1 MDINDLLKKSQEL
14 HQLKTNKEY
23 LFEVLNSLE
32 KTRLTIVMEAWKPKV
47 LFQPVVLLRF
57 LIANL
62 LYNDEKVN
70 EETIVEIKKA
80 IESRN
85 ISNYYDAPIE
95 YSKSIVSYKNS
106 KVGMFPQ
113 WKEPFIILFPFF
125 YSQSEKEDTKNAIS
139 VIANEVVNELSLKE
153 VRIHIVDFYGANNY
167 GDDRVWFA
175 IIPEKALNVQ
185 MAYQL
190 FFSVYLN
197 KIEGGLYCG
206 HKVPADNYENKAK
219 IFSNL
224 EDYIKDA
231 ETLIPKWK
239 ELNSGLDFLIQK
251 DEKNFRNRVKKT
263 EIESLQIYF
272 HYLDQLIEDLSI
284 PDKDNLVFS
293 TGSGQLS
300 FQIGKRYCLNVK
312 KNKFSFIAP
321 DGYEVTGLEKGH
333 FAEPDKANYFSLA
346 TAGQIEFNY
355 AGISQAVQNE
365 LDRDN
370 HTQPKEYDN
379 MVFRRAVFDKEYRQ
393 QFFNFETPRI
403 INNEE
408 NKINKEIKMKFPLN
422 QILYGA
428 PGTGKTYNTKRLA
441 VEIIDDLDYSK
452 SDRNTILERYEELY
466 KSKQIN
472 FTTFHQSI
480 SYEDF
485 VEGIKPV
492 LKSGEDEEDDDESKK
507 DSVIEY
513 EIKDGIFK
521 KLCQLSEGVAGKV
534 EVVENFDFQNTDFF
548 KMSLGGKHRL
558 EKHNWGIKNNLIF
571 LGWGGD
577 KDFSHLNKIK
587 DWKLFRDAFKKD
599 FPNLVTETKYVI
611 QAVFI
616 FQKMKIG
623 DIVIISKGN
632 KIIDAIGIVES
643 EYFFDDTKDINN
655 YQFRKVKWLATELNA
670 SPDIF
675 VDKGISQQTIYQ
687 FDNDDIKIEAF
698 NENFKKQSK
707 KEDPKKY
714 VLIIDEINR
723 GNVSSIFGELITL
736 LEDDKRKGIINERKE
751 VLEVELPYSRDKFS
765 VPDNLYIIGTM
776 NTADRS
782 VESLDT
788 ALRRRF
794 SFVEMQPDLDVL
806 KNEHITN
813 GLISLGS
820 HIVDMVKMLDM
831 INKRIEI
838 LIDKDHKIGHS
849 FFINVLI
856 FKELQLVFKDKII
869 PLLEEYFFG
878 DFGKI
883 GLVLGESFI
892 INTNTDKKDIFA
904 NFDDYEDRS
913 LLTDKVVYDIKN
925 PMNIGAEHFI
935 AIYE

>member
-1 MDINDLLKKSQEL
+1 MDINDLLKKSGEL

-32 KTRLTIVMEAWKPKV
+32 KTSLTIVLGAWKPKV

-62 LYNDEKVN
+62 LCNDEKVN
-70 EETIVEIKKA
+70 EETIIEIKKA

-85 ISNYYDAPIE
+85 ISKYYDAPVE
-95 YSKSIVSYKNS
+95 YSKNIVSYKNS

-125 YSQSEKEDTKNAIS
+125 YSQSEKEDTKSATS

-190 FFSVYLN
+190 FFSIYLN

-206 HKVPADNYENKAK
+206 HKVPENNYENKAK

-251 DEKNFRNRVKKT
+251 DEKDFRNLVKKT
-263 EIESLQIYF
+263 EIESLQFYF

-293 TGSGQLS
+293 TGSGQLT

-333 FAEPDKANYFSLA
+333 FAEPDKANYFSSA
-346 TAGQIEFNY
+346 SAGQVESNY
-355 AGISQAVQNE
+355 AGILQAVQNE

-379 MVFRRAVFDKEYRQ
+379 MVFRRVAFDKEYRQ
-393 QFFNFETPRI
+393 QFFNFETPRL

-408 NKINKEIKMKFPLN
+408 NRINKEIKMKFPLN

-428 PGTGKTYNTKRLA
+428 PGTGKTFKTKELA
-441 VEIIDDLDYSK
+441 VEIITGNK
-452 SDRNTILERYEELY
+452 IKDREKLTKVYDELIENN
-466 KSKQIN
+466 QIY

-485 VEGIKPV
+485 IEGIKPK
-492 LKSGEDEEDDDESKK
+492 LN
-507 DSVIEY
+507 DSNPTEISY

-521 KLCQLSEGVAGKV
+521 QICLLDSKNVFNKLFYVGKRFENW
-534 EVVENFDFQNTDFF
+534 EVKKVTPDSVYFEKPRGGILIMPLPLFFDLYSLIDEFKIDFSSGNLHKDIEVDRVKHPFIERFYVNGYETLHRNIYQDYIKLIKSTDFE
-548 KMSLGGKHRL
+548 S
-558 EKHNWGIKNNLIF
+558 IK
-571 LGWGGD
+571 
-577 KDFSHLNKIK
+577 
-587 DWKLFRDAFKKD
+587 R
-599 FPNLVTETKYVI
+599 
-611 QAVFI
+611 
-616 FQKMKIG
+616 
-623 DIVIISKGN
+623 
-632 KIIDAIGIVES
+632 
-643 EYFFDDTKDINN
+643 
-655 YQFRKVKWLATELNA
+655 
-670 SPDIF
+670 
-675 VDKGISQQTIYQ
+675 
-687 FDNDDIKIEAF
+687 
-698 NENFKKQSK
+698 
-707 KEDPKKY
+707 

-723 GNVSSIFGELITL
+723 GNVSAIFGELITL
-736 LEDDKRKGIINERKE
+736 VEEDKRLGKKE
-751 VLEVELPYSRDKFS
+751 ALKVTLPYSKTKFG
-765 VPDNLYIIGTM
+765 VPDNLYILGTM

-806 KNEHITN
+806 KEEHISNGIISTN
-813 GLISLGS
+813 SG
-820 HIVDMVKMLDM
+820 IVDMVKMLGK

-838 LIDKDHKIGHS
+838 LLNKDHKIGHS
-849 FFINVLI
+849 FFINTSN
-856 FKELQLVFKDKII
+856 FEELQLVFKDKII

-892 INTNTDKKDIFA
+892 KNTNTDKKDIFA
-904 NFDDYEDRS
+904 KFDDYEDRS
-913 LLTDKVVYDIKN
+913 LLTDKIVYDIKN
-925 PMNIGAEHFI
+925 PMHIGAEHFI
-935 AIYE
+935 SIYE

>member
-32 KTRLTIVMEAWKPKV
+32 KTSLTIVLEAWKPKV

-62 LYNDEKVN
+62 LYIDEKVN

-85 ISNYYDAPIE
+85 ISKYYDAPIE
-95 YSKSIVSYKNS
+95 YSKNIVSYKNS

-125 YSQSEKEDTKNAIS
+125 YSQSEKEDTKSAIS

-190 FFSVYLN
+190 FFSIYLN

-206 HKVPADNYENKAK
+206 HKVPENNYENKAK

-239 ELNSGLDFLIQK
+239 ELNRGLDFLIQK
-251 DEKNFRNRVKKT
+251 DEKDFRNRVKKT
-263 EIESLQIYF
+263 EIESLQFYF

-333 FAEPDKANYFSLA
+333 FAEPDKANYFSSA
-346 TAGQIEFNY
+346 SAGQVESNY
-355 AGISQAVQNE
+355 AGILQAVQNE

-428 PGTGKTYNTKRLA
+428 PGTGKTYKTKELA
-441 VEIIDDLDYSK
+441 VEIITGKKIEDRAELTKVYEDLK
-452 SDRNTILERYEELY
+452 ENN
-466 KSKQIN
+466 QIN

-485 VEGIKPV
+485 VEGIKPK
-492 LKSGEDEEDDDESKK
+492 LNEEMSDEIS
-507 DSVIEY
+507 Y
-513 EIKDGIFK
+513 EIKNGIFK
-521 KLCQLSEGVAGKV
+521 QICSLDSEDVLGSLFYVGRKFETWTVKKVTSESVHFGKPRGGILILPLPLFLNLYDLIDEYNIDFSSGKLQSDL
-534 EVVENFDFQNTDFF
+534 EVDRIRYPFIERFYISGYETLHKYIFKEYQKLLMVTDF
-548 KMSLGGKHRL
+548 
-558 EKHNWGIKNNLIF
+558 E
-571 LGWGGD
+571 
-577 KDFSHLNKIK
+577 
-587 DWKLFRDAFKKD
+587 
-599 FPNLVTETKYVI
+599 
-611 QAVFI
+611 
-616 FQKMKIG
+616 
-623 DIVIISKGN
+623 
-632 KIIDAIGIVES
+632 
-643 EYFFDDTKDINN
+643 
-655 YQFRKVKWLATELNA
+655 
-670 SPDIF
+670 
-675 VDKGISQQTIYQ
+675 
-687 FDNDDIKIEAF
+687 
-698 NENFKKQSK
+698 
-707 KEDPKKY
+707 PKKS

-723 GNVSSIFGELITL
+723 GNVSAIFGELITL
-736 LEDDKRKGIINERKE
+736 IEEDKRLGRPEA
-751 VLEVELPYSRDKFS
+751 LEVILPYSKTKFG

-806 KNEHITN
+806 KEEHISNGIISTN
-813 GLISLGS
+813 SG
-820 HIVDMVKMLDM
+820 IVDMVKMLGK

-838 LIDKDHKIGHS
+838 LLNKDHKIGHS
-849 FFINVLI
+849 FFINTSN
-856 FKELQLVFKDKII
+856 FEELQLVFKDKII

-892 INTNTDKKDIFA
+892 KNTNVDKKDIFA
-904 NFDDYEDRS
+904 KFDDYEDRS
-913 LLTDKVVYDIKN
+913 LLSDKLVYDIKN
-925 PMNIGAEHFI
+925 PMHIGAEHFI